1 MFRSVC
7 FALVSQRI
15 LQLLLR
21 LEPYKIA
28 CHFYYFSRVGG
39 GGFSPRL
46 RCFLQDNE
54 VTDYRDAK

>member
-1 MFRSVC
+1 MKGEYVDVPFYASH
-7 FALVSQRI
+7 